1 MSKLPK
7 IGMLY
12 GGWNSEAEVSRA
24 SAAFCTAAA
33 REAGYDVSE
42 IAFDRNL
49 PHYLMQHKVDIVF
62 NALHGQV
69 GEDGSV
75 QGLLNILNIPYTHSG
90 VAASAIAMDKTLS
103 SRLFEGA
110 NIQTPPRLS
119 LNEADIVTPVDYE
132 GPYVIKPRNDGS
144 SVGVEIILDGRV
156 CPRNRW
162 ASNCPLIAERYIAGR
177 ELTVS
182 VLNGN
187 ALCVTEIITNT
198 QFYDYSAKYD
208 VGGSRHILPAAIPDS
223 CTQKAM
229 SWAER
234 AFELLGCRGIARADF
249 RWDEDNDSLYLLELN
264 TQPGMTKTSLVP
276 EQASFCNLE
285 MRRLITTLVEAAQC
299 D

>member
-1 MSKLPK
+1 MSRLPK

-12 GGWNSEAEVSRA
+12 GGWNSEAEISRA

-33 REAGYDVSE
+33 REYGYDVVE

-49 PHYLMQHKVDIVF
+49 PNYLMQNKVDIVF

-90 VAASAIAMDKTLS
+90 VTASAIAMDKTLS
-103 SRLFEGA
+103 CRLFEGA
-110 NIQTPPRLS
+110 NIQTPPRLC

-144 SVGVEIILDGRV
+144 SVGVEVVLDGRV

-162 ASNCPLIAERYIAGR
+162 ASNCQLIAERYISGR

-182 VLNGN
+182 VLNGK
-187 ALCVTEIITNT
+187 ALCVTEIISNT

-208 VGGSRHILPAAIPDS
+208 IGGSRHILPAAIPDS

-229 SWAER
+229 RWAEC
-234 AFELLGCRGIARADF
+234 AFELLGCRGVARADF
-249 RWDEDNDSLYLLELN
+249 RWDEDNDNLFLLELN

-276 EQASFCNLE
+276 EQASFCKLS
-285 MRRLITTLVEAAQC
+285 MRSLIRILVEAARC

>member
-1 MSKLPK
+1 MSRLPK

-12 GGWNSEAEVSRA
+12 GGWNSEAEISRA

-33 REAGYDVSE
+33 REYGYDVVE

-49 PHYLMQHKVDIVF
+49 PNYLMQNKVDIVF

-90 VAASAIAMDKTLS
+90 VTASAIAMDKTLS
-103 SRLFEGA
+103 CKLFEGA
-110 NIQTPPRLS
+110 NIQTPPRLC

-144 SVGVEIILDGRV
+144 SVGVEVVLDGRV

-162 ASNCPLIAERYIAGR
+162 ASNCQLIAERYISGR

-182 VLNGN
+182 VLNGK
-187 ALCVTEIITNT
+187 ALCVTEIISNT

-208 VGGSRHILPAAIPDS
+208 IGGSRHILPAAIPDS

-229 SWAER
+229 RWAEC
-234 AFELLGCRGIARADF
+234 AFELLGCRGVARADF
-249 RWDEDNDSLYLLELN
+249 RWDEDNDNLFLLELN

-276 EQASFCNLE
+276 EQASFCKLT
-285 MRRLITTLVEAAQC
+285 MRSLIRILVEAARC

>member
-1 MSKLPK
+1 
-7 IGMLY
+7 MLY
-12 GGWNSEAEVSRA
+12 GGWNSEAEISRA

-33 REAGYDVSE
+33 REYGYDVVE

-49 PHYLMQHKVDIVF
+49 PNHLTQNKVDIVF

-90 VAASAIAMDKTLS
+90 VTASAIAMDKTLS
-103 SRLFEGA
+103 CRLFEGA
-110 NIQTPPRLS
+110 NIQTPPRLC

-144 SVGVEIILDGRV
+144 SVGVEIVLDGRV

-162 ASNCPLIAERYIAGR
+162 ASNCQLIAERYISGR

-187 ALCVTEIITNT
+187 ALCVTEIISNT

-208 VGGSRHILPAAIPDS
+208 IGGSRHILPAAIPDS

-229 SWAER
+229 RWAEC
-234 AFELLGCRGIARADF
+234 AFELLGCRGVARADF
-249 RWDEDNDSLYLLELN
+249 RWDEDNDNLFLLELN

-276 EQASFCNLE
+276 EQASFCNLT
-285 MRRLITTLVEAAQC
+285 MRSLIRILVEAARC

>member
-1 MSKLPK
+1 MKKLPK

-12 GGWNSEAEVSRA
+12 GGWNSESEVSRA
-24 SAAFCTAAA
+24 SAAFCAAAA
-33 REAGYDVSE
+33 REYGYKVVE

-49 PHYLMQHKVDIVF
+49 PNYLIQNKVDVVF

-90 VAASAIAMDKTLS
+90 VTASAIAMDKTLS
-103 SRLFEGA
+103 CRLFEGA

-119 LNEADIVTPVDYE
+119 LNEAENVTPVDYE
-132 GPYVIKPRNDGS
+132 GSYVIKPRNDGS

-162 ASNCPLIAERYIAGR
+162 SSNCQLIAERYIAGR

-182 VLNGN
+182 VLNGK

-198 QFYDYSAKYD
+198 EFYDYSAKYD
-208 VGGSRHILPAAIPDS
+208 VGGSRHILPASIPDS
-223 CTQKAM
+223 CAQKAM
-229 SWAER
+229 SWAEH

-276 EQASFCNLE
+276 EQASFCKLA
-285 MRRLITTLVEAAQC
+285 MHSLVTTLVEAARC

>member
-1 MSKLPK
+1 MSRLPK

-12 GGWNSEAEVSRA
+12 GGWNSEAEISRA

-33 REAGYDVSE
+33 KEYGYDVIE
-42 IAFDRNL
+42 IAFDRDL
-49 PHYLMQHKVDIVF
+49 PNHLTQNKVDIVF
-62 NALHGQV
+62 NALHGRV

-90 VAASAIAMDKTLS
+90 VTASAIAMDKTLS
-103 SRLFEGA
+103 CRLFEGA
-110 NIQTPPRLS
+110 NIQTPPRLI

-144 SVGVEIILDGRV
+144 SVGVEIVLDGRV
-156 CPRNRW
+156 CLRNRW
-162 ASNCPLIAERYIAGR
+162 ASNCQLIAERYISGR

-182 VLNGN
+182 VLNGK

-208 VGGSRHILPAAIPDS
+208 IGGSRHILPATIPDS

-229 SWAER
+229 RWAEC
-234 AFELLGCRGIARADF
+234 AFELLGCRGVARADF
-249 RWDEDNDSLYLLELN
+249 RWDEDNDNLFLLELN

-276 EQASFCNLE
+276 EQASFCKLT
-285 MRRLITTLVEAAQC
+285 MRSLIRILVEAARC

>member
-1 MSKLPK
+1 MNKLPK

-12 GGWNSEAEVSRA
+12 GGWSSEAEVSKA
-24 SAAFCTAAA
+24 SATFCTTAA
-33 REAGYDVSE
+33 REYGYEVME

-49 PHYLMQHKVDIVF
+49 PSYLMQNKVDVVF

-90 VAASAIAMDKTLS
+90 VTASAIAMDKTLS
-103 SRLFEGA
+103 CRLFEGA
-110 NIQTPPRLS
+110 NIQTPPRLC

-144 SVGVEIILDGRV
+144 SVGVEIVLDGRV

-162 ASNCPLIAERYIAGR
+162 ASNCQLIAERYISGR

-182 VLNGN
+182 VLNGK
-187 ALCVTEIITNT
+187 ALCVTEIISNT

-208 VGGSRHILPAAIPDS
+208 IGGSRHILPAAIPDS

-229 SWAER
+229 RWAEC
-234 AFELLGCRGIARADF
+234 AFELLGCRGVARADF
-249 RWDEDNDSLYLLELN
+249 RWDEDNDNLFLLELN

-276 EQASFCNLE
+276 EQASFCKLT
-285 MRRLITTLVEAAQC
+285 MRSLIRILVEAARC

>member
-1 MSKLPK
+1 MSRLPK

-12 GGWNSEAEVSRA
+12 GGWNSEAEISRA

-33 REAGYDVSE
+33 REYGYDVVE

-49 PHYLMQHKVDIVF
+49 PNYLMQNKVDIVF

-90 VAASAIAMDKTLS
+90 VTASAIAMDKTLS
-103 SRLFEGA
+103 CRLFEGA
-110 NIQTPPRLS
+110 NIQTPPRLC
-119 LNEADIVTPVDYE
+119 LNEADIVTLVDYE

-144 SVGVEIILDGRV
+144 SVGVEIVLDGRV
-156 CPRNRW
+156 CLRNRW
-162 ASNCPLIAERYIAGR
+162 ASNCQLIAERYISGR

-182 VLNGN
+182 VLNGK
-187 ALCVTEIITNT
+187 ALCVTEIISNT

-208 VGGSRHILPAAIPDS
+208 IGGSRHILPAAIPDS

-229 SWAER
+229 RWAEC
-234 AFELLGCRGIARADF
+234 AFELLGCRGVARADF
-249 RWDEDNDSLYLLELN
+249 RWDEDNDNLFLLELN

-276 EQASFCNLE
+276 EQASFCNLT
-285 MRRLITTLVEAAQC
+285 MRSLIRILVEAARC

>member
-1 MSKLPK
+1 MGRLPK
-7 IGMLY
+7 VGMLY
-12 GGWNSEAEVSRA
+12 GGWNSEAEISRA

-33 REAGYDVSE
+33 REYGYDVVE

-49 PHYLMQHKVDIVF
+49 PNYLMQNKVDIVF

-90 VAASAIAMDKTLS
+90 VTASAIAMDKTLS
-103 SRLFEGA
+103 CRLFEGA
-110 NIQTPPRLS
+110 NIQTPPRLC

-144 SVGVEIILDGRV
+144 SVGVEVVLDGRV

-162 ASNCPLIAERYIAGR
+162 ASNCQLIAERYISGR

-182 VLNGN
+182 VLNGK
-187 ALCVTEIITNT
+187 ALCVTEIISNT

-229 SWAER
+229 RWAEC
-234 AFELLGCRGIARADF
+234 AFELLGCRGVARADF
-249 RWDEDNDSLYLLELN
+249 RWDEDNDNLFLLELN

-276 EQASFCNLE
+276 EQASFCKLT
-285 MRRLITTLVEAAQC
+285 MRSLIRILVEAARC

>member
-1 MSKLPK
+1 MSRLPK

-33 REAGYDVSE
+33 REYGYDVVE

-49 PHYLMQHKVDIVF
+49 PNYLMQNKVDIVF

-90 VAASAIAMDKTLS
+90 VTASAIAMDKTLS
-103 SRLFEGA
+103 CRLFEGA
-110 NIQTPPRLS
+110 NIQTPPRLC

-144 SVGVEIILDGRV
+144 SVGVEIVLDGRV

-162 ASNCPLIAERYIAGR
+162 ASNCQLIAERYISGR

-187 ALCVTEIITNT
+187 ALCVTEIISNA

-208 VGGSRHILPAAIPDS
+208 IGGSRHILPAAIPDS

-229 SWAER
+229 RWAEC
-234 AFELLGCRGIARADF
+234 AFELLGCRGVARADF
-249 RWDEDNDSLYLLELN
+249 RWDEDNDNLFLLELN

-276 EQASFCNLE
+276 EQASFCKLS
-285 MRRLITTLVEAAQC
+285 MRSLIRILVEAARC

>member
-1 MSKLPK
+1 MSRLPK

-33 REAGYDVSE
+33 REYGYDVVE

-49 PHYLMQHKVDIVF
+49 PNHLTQNKVDIVF

-90 VAASAIAMDKTLS
+90 VTASAIAMDKTLS
-103 SRLFEGA
+103 CRLFEGA
-110 NIQTPPRLS
+110 NIQTPPRLC

-144 SVGVEIILDGRV
+144 SVGVEIVLDGRV
-156 CPRNRW
+156 CLRNRW
-162 ASNCPLIAERYIAGR
+162 ASNCQLIAERYISGR

-187 ALCVTEIITNT
+187 ALCVTEIISNT

-208 VGGSRHILPAAIPDS
+208 IGGSRHILPAPIPDS

-229 SWAER
+229 RWAEC
-234 AFELLGCRGIARADF
+234 AFELLGCRGVARADF
-249 RWDEDNDSLYLLELN
+249 RWDEDNDNLFLLELN

-276 EQASFCNLE
+276 EQASFCNLT
-285 MRRLITTLVEAAQC
+285 MRSLIRILVEAARC

>member
-1 MSKLPK
+1 M
-7 IGMLY
+7 
-12 GGWNSEAEVSRA
+12 
-24 SAAFCTAAA
+24 
-33 REAGYDVSE
+33 
-42 IAFDRNL
+42 
-49 PHYLMQHKVDIVF
+49 
-62 NALHGQV
+62 
-69 GEDGSV
+69 
-75 QGLLNILNIPYTHSG
+75 
-90 VAASAIAMDKTLS
+90 
-103 SRLFEGA
+103 
-110 NIQTPPRLS
+110 
-119 LNEADIVTPVDYE
+119 DYE

-223 CTQKAM
+223 CNQKAM
-229 SWAER
+229 SWSER

-285 MRRLITTLVEAAQC
+285 MHRLITTLVEAAQC

>member
-1 MSKLPK
+1 MSRLPK

-12 GGWNSEAEVSRA
+12 GGWNSEAEISRA

-33 REAGYDVSE
+33 REYGYDVVE

-49 PHYLMQHKVDIVF
+49 PNHLTQNKVDIVF

-90 VAASAIAMDKTLS
+90 VTASAIAMDKTLS
-103 SRLFEGA
+103 CRLFEGA
-110 NIQTPPRLS
+110 NIQTPPRLC

-144 SVGVEIILDGRV
+144 SVGVEIVLDGRV

-162 ASNCPLIAERYIAGR
+162 ASNCQLIAERYISGR

-187 ALCVTEIITNT
+187 ALCVTEIISNT

-208 VGGSRHILPAAIPDS
+208 IGGSRHILPAAIPDS

-229 SWAER
+229 RWAEC
-234 AFELLGCRGIARADF
+234 AFELLGCRGVARADF
-249 RWDEDNDSLYLLELN
+249 RWDEDNDNLFLLELN

-276 EQASFCNLE
+276 EQASFCNLT
-285 MRRLITTLVEAAQC
+285 MRNLIRILVEAARC

>member
-1 MSKLPK
+1 MSRLPK

-12 GGWNSEAEVSRA
+12 GGWNSEAEISRA

-33 REAGYDVSE
+33 REYGYDVVE

-49 PHYLMQHKVDIVF
+49 PNYLMQNKVDIVF

-90 VAASAIAMDKTLS
+90 VTASAIAMDKTLS
-103 SRLFEGA
+103 CRLFEGA
-110 NIQTPPRLS
+110 NIQTPPRLC

-144 SVGVEIILDGRV
+144 SVGVEVVLDGRV

-162 ASNCPLIAERYIAGR
+162 ASNCQLIAERYISGR

-182 VLNGN
+182 VLNGK
-187 ALCVTEIITNT
+187 ALCVTEIISNT

-208 VGGSRHILPAAIPDS
+208 IGGSRHILPAAIPDS

-229 SWAER
+229 RWAEC
-234 AFELLGCRGIARADF
+234 AFELLGCRGVARADF
-249 RWDEDNDSLYLLELN
+249 RWDEDNDNLFLLELN

-276 EQASFCNLE
+276 EQASFCKLT
-285 MRRLITTLVEAAQC
+285 MRSLIRILVEAARC

>member
-1 MSKLPK
+1 MSRLPK

-12 GGWNSEAEVSRA
+12 GGWNSEAEISRA

-33 REAGYDVSE
+33 REYGYDVVE

-49 PHYLMQHKVDIVF
+49 PNYLMQNKVDIVF

-90 VAASAIAMDKTLS
+90 VTASAIAMDKTLS
-103 SRLFEGA
+103 CRLFEGA
-110 NIQTPPRLS
+110 NIQTPPRLC

-144 SVGVEIILDGRV
+144 SVGVEIVLDGRV

-162 ASNCPLIAERYIAGR
+162 ASNCQLIAERYISGR

-182 VLNGN
+182 VLNGK
-187 ALCVTEIITNT
+187 ALCVTEIISNT

-229 SWAER
+229 RWAEC
-234 AFELLGCRGIARADF
+234 AFELLGCRGVARADF
-249 RWDEDNDSLYLLELN
+249 RWDEDNDNLFLLELN

-276 EQASFCNLE
+276 EQASFCKLT
-285 MRRLITTLVEAAQC
+285 MRSLIRILVEAARC

>member
-1 MSKLPK
+1 MSRLPK

-12 GGWNSEAEVSRA
+12 GGWNSEAEISRA

-33 REAGYDVSE
+33 REYGYDVVE

-49 PHYLMQHKVDIVF
+49 PNHLTQNKVDIVF

-90 VAASAIAMDKTLS
+90 VTASAIAMDKTLS
-103 SRLFEGA
+103 CRLFEGA
-110 NIQTPPRLS
+110 NIQTPPRLC

-144 SVGVEIILDGRV
+144 SVGVEIVLDGRV

-162 ASNCPLIAERYIAGR
+162 ASNCQLIAERYISGR

-187 ALCVTEIITNT
+187 ALCVTEIISNT

-208 VGGSRHILPAAIPDS
+208 IGGSRHILPAAIPDS

-229 SWAER
+229 RWAEC
-234 AFELLGCRGIARADF
+234 AFELLGCRGVARADF
-249 RWDEDNDSLYLLELN
+249 RWDEDNDNLFLLELN

-276 EQASFCNLE
+276 EQASFCNLT
-285 MRRLITTLVEAAQC
+285 MRSLIRILVEAARC

>member
-1 MSKLPK
+1 MSRLPK

-12 GGWNSEAEVSRA
+12 GGWNSEAEISRA

-33 REAGYDVSE
+33 RENGYDVVE

-49 PHYLMQHKVDIVF
+49 PNYLMQNKVDIVF

-90 VAASAIAMDKTLS
+90 VTASAIAMDKTLS
-103 SRLFEGA
+103 CRLFEGA
-110 NIQTPPRLS
+110 NIQTPPRLC

-144 SVGVEIILDGRV
+144 SVGVEVVLDGRV

-162 ASNCPLIAERYIAGR
+162 ASNCQLIAERYISGR

-182 VLNGN
+182 VLNGK
-187 ALCVTEIITNT
+187 ALCVTEIISNT

-208 VGGSRHILPAAIPDS
+208 VGGSRHILPATIPDS

-229 SWAER
+229 RWAEC
-234 AFELLGCRGIARADF
+234 AFELLGCRGVARADF
-249 RWDEDNDSLYLLELN
+249 RWDEDNDNLFLLELN

-276 EQASFCNLE
+276 EQASFCKLT
-285 MRRLITTLVEAAQC
+285 MRSLIRILVEAARC